1 MDKKIIRK
9 LASELYI
16 SLSLEEEAE
25 FLEQFAD
32 FKNQAELLNS
42 VPGIDKAE
50 PMVFPFSS
58 ENTYLREDE
67 VEETLPVSEIL
78 SNAKGAKDGFVIVP
92 KVVK

>member
-1 MDKKIIRK
+1 MDKKIVKK

-16 SLSLEEEAE
+16 SLSPEEEVE

-32 FKNQAELLNS
+32 FKSQAQFLND
-42 VPGIDKAE
+42 VPGIDQAE
-50 PMVFPFSS
+50 PMVFPFNS
-58 ENTYLREDE
+58 EKTYLREDE